1 MPLTVDYSSPAVA
14 ASTSST
20 QLPAASS
27 SGHIPVSTPEVTDRS
42 QPFEPADF
50 DVEGVRTIVT
60 APAYELRPRFTG
72 RARALEQLRDLA
84 GKACAGG
91 ELGFAVLI
99 GEPGMGKSRLITEL
113 VSQIRTEHPTTR
125 LFHGIADE
133 NAHAYGPVARALTAR
148 FGIVAG
154 EDAAVSR
161 DKLSVELAEIIDN
174 ERLPEVAHLIAHL
187 LRVPFEDSPI
197 VTPLAGSPQ
206 RLEARLFMALRRFLA
221 AESERYP
228 LLIAIENLEQC
239 GADTINFIHYLAAGL
254 RDHRVTIV
262 GTATSA
268 LMATHTSFG
277 EGEVAPARIEIGPL
291 TPSESEDLLRELCKQ
306 LDAVPAVLSAHV
318 RTMNGSPRALYE
330 LVRLLLE
337 TQCIVHEGRT
347 WRIDDRA
354 LAAITLPRSYDE
366 LVAARLRVLEPLERR
381 ILEMGATVGDSSWLD
396 AILAIERSGSAG
408 LRSDA
413 QRSGESIERH
423 AQCGTDPDGP
433 TLAQIA
439 GSGDQSRQA
448 VVNAIGKLVEHGW
461 LIEVPQSSIAGER
474 ELRFANSTLW
484 SIVYKGVP
492 EATRRGYHAVVAR
505 WLELHPEG
513 LSPSAQE
520 EVARHLT
527 LAGDPR
533 EAATRYRR
541 AAEAARAAFA
551 NQRAIE
557 LFDRALACIGPHDLA
572 ARIGL
577 WHELAAVYELI
588 GDFEAA
594 LGAFE
599 RMLRLSWVAA
609 SKTTA
614 AAAFNKMG
622 RVWRRKG
629 DLKLSVEYLQRG
641 LELFRGANDARGVA
655 SSLDDIGRALH
666 MLGRYDEAEAKITEA
681 LARHTKDGDQRAI
694 ATSLSRLGNVHQ
706 DRGQYESAFECHRD
720 ALEIRKAMG
729 DRWGQVVARNNL
741 AALSFE
747 LGELAD
753 ARAGWLAALPE
764 AEAIGALPLSA
775 LILTNLGELA
785 LTDHKIDEARSRLE
799 NALEIIEDI
808 EDRGL
813 EAVCCRHLAALEKTQ
828 GNTAAAR
835 ELAERALTVAQAA
848 GLREQEAQA
857 YMTLGDVLSASIHD
871 EDATDSGVLTPAAV
885 AFGAAIEVLA
895 NIGNDA
901 ALAKALFVFGRYK
914 AEMGDQAEAKDMLR
928 DALMMYSK
936 LGLERPSSE
945 IERLLAAMN

>member
-1 MPLTVDYSSPAVA
+1 MPLIWDQSSPAMP
-14 ASTSST
+14 ASSSST

-27 SGHIPVSTPEVTDRS
+27 SGHIPISTPEVTDRS

-50 DVEGVRTIVT
+50 DAEGVRTIVT
-60 APAYELRPRFTG
+60 SSAYELRTRFTG
-72 RARALEQLRDLA
+72 RTTALTQLHELTR
-84 GKACAGG
+84 KAFEDR
-91 ELGFAVLI
+91 ELGFAVVI
-99 GEPGMGKSRLITEL
+99 GEPGMGKSRLINEL
-113 VSQIRTEHPTTR
+113 VSRVRSEHPTTR
-125 LFHGIADE
+125 LFHGVADE

-154 EDAAVSR
+154 EDAQASR
-161 DKLSVELAEIIDN
+161 DKLAVELAEVLDS

-197 VTPLAGSPQ
+197 VTPIVGSPQ
-206 RLEARLFMALRRFLA
+206 RLEARLFMALKRFLV

-239 GADTINFIHYLAAGL
+239 GADTINFVHYLAAGL
-254 RDHRVTIV
+254 HGHRVTII

-268 LMATHTSFG
+268 LAAKHPAFG
-277 EGEVAPARIEIGPL
+277 AGDVTPMRVEIGPL
-291 TPSESEDLLRELCKQ
+291 SPSESEDLLRDLCKQ
-306 LDAVPAVLSAHV
+306 LEGVPAVLSAHV
-318 RTMNGSPRALYE
+318 RTMNGSPRAIYE

-337 TQCIVHEGRT
+337 TSCIVRESLS
-347 WRIDDRA
+347 WRIDERA
-354 LAAITLPRSYDE
+354 LAAISLPKTYEE
-366 LVAARLRVLEPLERR
+366 LVVARLRAMEPLERR
-381 ILEMGATVGDSSWLD
+381 TLEMGATVGDTSWLD
-396 AILAIERSGSAG
+396 AILALERQG
-408 LRSDA
+408 
-413 QRSGESIERH
+413 
-423 AQCGTDPDGP
+423 QCGTDPDGP

-448 VVNAIGKLVEHGW
+448 VVTAIAKLVEHGW
-461 LIEVPQSSIAGER
+461 LIEVPQSSISGER
-474 ELRFANSTLW
+474 ELRFANANLW
-484 SIVYKGVP
+484 SIIYRGIP
-492 EATRRGYHAVVAR
+492 EDTRCGYHAVVAR

-527 LAGDPR
+527 LAGDAR

-551 NQRAIE
+551 NERAIE
-557 LFDRALACIGPHDLA
+557 LFDRALACIGAHDLA
-572 ARIGL
+572 MRIQL
-577 WHELAAVYELI
+577 WHDLASVYELI
-588 GDFEAA
+588 GSFEAA

-622 RVWRRKG
+622 RVWRRRG
-629 DLKLSVEYLQRG
+629 DLKLSLEYLTRG
-641 LELFRGANDARGVA
+641 LELFRGASDPRGVA
-655 SSLDDIGRALH
+655 GSLDDIGRTLH
-666 MLGRYDEAEAKITEA
+666 MLGRYDEAQAQISDA

-706 DRGQYESAFECHRD
+706 DRGNFEAALECHRD
-720 ALEIRKAMG
+720 ALEIRKATG

-747 LGELAD
+747 LGELAE
-753 ARAGWLAALPE
+753 ARTGWLAALPE

-785 LTDHKIDEARSRLE
+785 LAENKFDEARSRLE
-799 NALEIIEDI
+799 NALEIIDDI
-808 EDRGL
+808 QDRGL
-813 EAVCCRHLAALEKTQ
+813 ETQCCRHLAALEKIQ
-828 GNTAAAR
+828 GNTTAAR
-835 ELAERALTVAQAA
+835 ELAERALAVAQAA
-848 GLREQEAQA
+848 GLREPEAQA

-871 EDATDSGVLTPAAV
+871 EDATDTGALTPAAI

-895 NIGNDA
+895 NIGNEA
-901 ALAKALFVFGRYK
+901 VLAKALFVFGRYK
-914 AEMGDQAEAKDMLR
+914 AETGDHADAKDMLR
-928 DALMMYSK
+928 DALMMFSR

-945 IERLLAAMN
+945 IEKLLASMN

>member
-1 MPLTVDYSSPAVA
+1 
-14 ASTSST
+14 
-20 QLPAASS
+20 
-27 SGHIPVSTPEVTDRS
+27 PEVTDRS

-50 DVEGVRTIVT
+50 DLEGVRTIVT
-60 APAYELRPRFTG
+60 SSAYELRPRFTG
-72 RARALEQLRDLA
+72 RARALAQLHELA
-84 GKACAGG
+84 VKACNQR

-99 GEPGMGKSRLITEL
+99 GEPGMGKSRLISEL
-113 VSQIRTEHPTTR
+113 AAQIRTDHPTTR

-133 NAHAYGPVARALTAR
+133 NSHAYGPVARALTAR
-148 FGIVAG
+148 FNIAAG
-154 EDAAVSR
+154 EEPAVSR
-161 DKLSVELAEIIDN
+161 DKLSSELAEVIDN
-174 ERLPEVAHLIAHL
+174 ERMPEVAHLIAHL
-187 LRVPFEDSPI
+187 LRVPFEDSPV
-197 VTPLAGSPQ
+197 VTPIAGSPQ

-228 LLIAIENLEQC
+228 LVIAIENLELC
-239 GADTINFIHYLAAGL
+239 GPDTINFLHYLAAGL
-254 RDHRVTIV
+254 RDHRVVIV
-262 GTATSA
+262 GTATAA
-268 LMATHTSFG
+268 LTAAHPSFG
-277 EGEVAPARIEIGPL
+277 EGDVTPVRIEVGAL
-291 TPSESEDLLRELCKQ
+291 TPTEAEELLRELCKQ
-306 LDAVPAVLSAHV
+306 LDQVPAVLSAHV
-318 RTMNGSPRALYE
+318 RTMNGSPRSLYE

-337 TQCIVHEGRT
+337 THCIVHEGRT
-347 WRIDDRA
+347 WRIEDKA
-354 LAAITLPRSYDE
+354 LAAMTLPRTYDE
-366 LVAARLRVLEPLERR
+366 LVAARLGVLEPLERR
-381 ILEMGATVGDSSWLD
+381 ILEMGAAVGDSSWLD
-396 AILAIERSGSAG
+396 AILAIERHGQG
-408 LRSDA
+408 
-413 QRSGESIERH
+413 
-423 AQCGTDPDGP
+423 GTDPDGP

-448 VVNAIGKLVEHGW
+448 VVNAIGRLVEHGW
-461 LIEVPQSSIAGER
+461 LIDVPQSSIAGER
-474 ELRFANSTLW
+474 ELRFSNAALW
-484 SIVYKGVP
+484 SIIYKAIP

-557 LFDRALACIGPHDLA
+557 LFDRALACVGAHDLGT
-572 ARIGL
+572 RIQL
-577 WHELAAVYELI
+577 WHELASVYELI

-629 DLKLSVEYLQRG
+629 DLKLSLEYLTRG

-655 SSLDDIGRALH
+655 GSLDDIGRALH

-706 DRGQYESAFECHRD
+706 DRGHYDAAYECHRD
-720 ALEIRKAMG
+720 ALEIRKATG

-741 AALSFE
+741 AALAFE
-747 LGELAD
+747 LGEIAD

-764 AEAIGALPLSA
+764 AEAIGALPLCA

-785 LTDHKIDEARSRLE
+785 LADHKLDEAHSRLE

-813 EAVCCRHLAALEKTQ
+813 ESVCCRHLAALEKSQ
-828 GNTAAAR
+828 GTTAAAR
-835 ELAERALTVAQAA
+835 ELAERALSVAQSA

-871 EDATDSGVLTPAAV
+871 EDATDAGALTPAAV
-885 AFGAAIEVLA
+885 AFGAAIELLA

-901 ALAKALFVFGRYK
+901 LLAKALFVFGRYK
-914 AEMGDQAEAKDMLR
+914 AETGDHAEAKDMLR
-928 DALMMYSK
+928 DALMMFSK

-945 IERLLAAMN
+945 IERLLASMN